1 VLHLFIGVE
10 MSRRIFS
17 FDQPDRFVAGAVG
30 QPGQRTFF
38 LQAAKGAHVVSV
50 ALEKAQVAILA
61 ERLAT
66 LLLALRQRG
75 VDIGEE
81 SLTRTPELAEP
92 VVEEFRV
99 GTLTL
104 GWNPDEERVVIEA
117 RELGDEDELDDDDED
132 ADEDDDEE
140 EESDVSAAEALRTAI
155 ARLAESDSATVGNLD
170 VVRVQLEPNQALQ
183 FASGALAVVQ
193 AGRPP
198 CPMCGQPLEPTGH
211 FCTRR
216 NGYQN

>member
-1 VLHLFIGVE
+1 
-10 MSRRIFS
+10 MPRRVYT
-17 FDQPDRFVAGAVG
+17 FDPPDRFVAGAVG

-38 LQAAKGAHVVSV
+38 LQAVKGGQVVSV
-50 ALEKAQVAILA
+50 ALEKTQVAVLA

-75 VDIGEE
+75 VEIGEE
-81 SLTRTPELAEP
+81 RFAPTPALAEP
-92 VVEEFRV
+92 IVEEFRV

-104 GWNPDEERVVIEA
+104 GWDSDTERVVIEA
-117 RELGDEDELDDDDED
+117 REMGSDDEIDDEDEDEEGAEAVQAEVDLSD
-132 ADEDDDEE
+132 ADQ
-140 EESDVSAAEALRTAI
+140 LRAAI
-155 ARLAESDSATVGNLD
+155 ARIAEGDASVAAPELD
-170 VVRVQLEPNQALQ
+170 VVRVQLEPNAALE

-198 CPMCGQPLEPTGH
+198 CPLCGEPLEPTGH

>member
-1 VLHLFIGVE
+1 
-10 MSRRIFS
+10 MPRRIYN
-17 FDQPDRFVAGAVG
+17 FDPPDRFVAGAVG

-38 LQAAKGAHVVSV
+38 LQASKGAQVVSV
-50 ALEKAQVAILA
+50 ALEKAQVAVLA

-75 VDIGEE
+75 VEIGEE
-81 SLTRTPELAEP
+81 RLGAVAGLEEP
-92 VVEEFRV
+92 VDEEFRV

-104 GWNPDEERVVIEA
+104 GWDADRELVVIEA
-117 RELGDEDELDDDDED
+117 QEMGDDDFET
-132 ADEDDDEE
+132 DDDEE
-140 EESDVSAAEALRTAI
+140 EGEQAENVISDADQLRAAI
-155 ARLAESDSATVGNLD
+155 AGVAGQAEAESDSDLD
-170 VVRVQLEPNQALQ
+170 LVRVQLEPNAALE

-198 CPMCGQPLEPTGH
+198 CPMCGEPLEPTGH

>member
-1 VLHLFIGVE
+1 
-10 MSRRIFS
+10 MPRRVFS
-17 FDQPDRFVAGAVG
+17 FDPPDRFVCGTVG
-30 QPGQRTFF
+30 RPGQRTFF
-38 LQAAKGAHVVSV
+38 LQAAKGSQVVSV

-66 LLLALRQRG
+66 LLLALRQGG
-75 VDIGEE
+75 VEIGEE
-81 SLTRTPELAEP
+81 RFAPTPELSQP

-104 GWNPDEERVVIEA
+104 GWDTARERVVIEA
-117 RELGDEDELDDDDED
+117 RELGDDDDLEAEDE
-132 ADEDDDEE
+132 DDEE
-140 EESDVSAAEALRTAI
+140 EVEASSEAELNAADALRAAI
-155 ARLAESDSATVGNLD
+155 AGLAAPDEPEESTNLD
-170 VVRVQLEPNQALQ
+170 LVRVELEPNAALE
-183 FASGALAVVQ
+183 FASAAIAAVQ

-198 CPMCGQPLEPTGH
+198 CPMCGEPLEATGH

>member
-1 VLHLFIGVE
+1 
-10 MSRRIFS
+10 MPRRVYT
-17 FDQPDRFVAGAVG
+17 FDPPDRFVAGAVG

-38 LQAAKGAHVVSV
+38 LQAVKGGQVVSV
-50 ALEKAQVAILA
+50 ALEKTQVAVLA

-75 VDIGEE
+75 VEIGEE
-81 SLTRTPELAEP
+81 RFAPTPALAEP
-92 VVEEFRV
+92 IVEEFRV

-104 GWNPDEERVVIEA
+104 GWDSDTERVVIEA
-117 RELGDEDELDDDDED
+117 REMGEEDEVDDEDEAE
-132 ADEDDDEE
+132 DEE
-140 EESDVSAAEALRTAI
+140 SAEAIQAEVDLGNADQLRAAI
-155 ARLAESDSATVGNLD
+155 ARIAEGDASEGATELD
-170 VVRVQLEPNQALQ
+170 VVRVQLEPNAALE

-198 CPMCGQPLEPTGH
+198 CPLCGEPLEPTGH